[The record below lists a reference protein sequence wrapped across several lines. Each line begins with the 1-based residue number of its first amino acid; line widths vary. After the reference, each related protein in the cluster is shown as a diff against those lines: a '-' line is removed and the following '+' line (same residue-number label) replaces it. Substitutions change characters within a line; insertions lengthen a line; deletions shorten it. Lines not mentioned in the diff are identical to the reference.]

1 MDKLTP
7 GEEIQY
13 KELKAEIRAVVVEIP
28 RHRVE
33 WLEGLYFVK
42 YVGEDHRGKP
52 PRRGSME
59 YRDD

>member
-7 GEEIQY
+7 GEGIQY

-42 YVGEDHRGKP
+42 YVGEDHRG
-52 PRRGSME
+52 GLLE
-59 YRDD
+59 GVQWNI